1 MKKIYTRINDLP
13 NRIKD
18 SFIIAWAIVGLIST
32 ILSVLGWSLGSFS
45 QLSIVGRIAIVI
57 AVLIGMVVIVYLIL
71 GSIFKDAI
79 SLYINNTAVSVEC
92 GDIFNAPEWRV
103 IGVDT
108 HFDTRV
114 DDIIISVGSLHGK
127 LVLDHGDRA
136 EIDYVV
142 ECEAQKRGLQKDED
156 GLYDFPL
163 GTVIKYESSIDQ
175 HIYLMAAISKLDK
188 KHKARTNME
197 EYERMLMNMWKE
209 LDGIYASHDIVMP
222 ILGMGITRFDGPKD
236 KVLMLS

>member
-142 ECEAQKRGLQKDED
+142 ECEAQKRGL
-156 GLYDFPL
+156 
-163 GTVIKYESSIDQ
+163 
-175 HIYLMAAISKLDK
+175 
-188 KHKARTNME
+188 
-197 EYERMLMNMWKE
+197 
-209 LDGIYASHDIVMP
+209 
-222 ILGMGITRFDGPKD
+222 
-236 KVLMLS
+236 